1 MSTKKPSPKDIAF
14 WRLERIKDALPE
26 DITSQERGVIL
37 HRISRAPVL
46 WPSGETKPI
55 PRATAYRWIASHI
68 RGGLNALMP
77 KRRSDLGVTR
87 AQLPTEVIREAV
99 RKLTDDPGM
108 SFTFLLAVLRPL
120 FPTVQIPRSTLQQ
133 RLSVHPDYLRIKR
146 LKRYS
151 KRRTRFVARAPHH
164 IWQTDAK
171 GPARVTLADGSILTF
186 HVLSILDDATRAV
199 LAAIV
204 SLHADLGAAVRVF
217 RAAVTRWG
225 LADKLYADR
234 ASIFDSHS
242 FRMGLALLGDHR
254 ILSRPNNPEA
264 RGKIEAYHR
273 TLAMWFFDR
282 LAKQVVIDLGHLQ
295 QLLDGVIYGLY
306 QPHNHRSIKVPPAV
320 ALGGRVSAR
329 IVPPTRLVEAFR
341 QDKQL
346 KAHPKTGE
354 VEIKGITYLVPDEL
368 RGQRLTFLLDP
379 PGEVPPMVQ
388 HPISG
393 KSLALRRAAIKPSDL
408 KDDPDAIESAPRWGQ
423 GNLQAIYDNW
433 QGRRR
438 PLAEP
443 GFGLPEIYALLAEAS
458 GRFVPQSDA
467 EAALIQDA
475 YRGIGPLPQA
485 ATQDA
490 LRSIAKELGPMRP
503 IKTYLDALIARA
515 RNTSNQQR
523 T

>member
-1 MSTKKPSPKDIAF
+1 MSAKKPTSKDIAF
-14 WRLERIKDALPE
+14 WRLEQIKEALCD
-26 DITSQERGVIL
+26 DITPQERGKIL
-37 HRISRAPVL
+37 HRVSRTPVL
-46 WPSGETKPI
+46 WPSGQTKPVTE
-55 PRATAYRWIASHI
+55 ATAYRWIASHI
-68 RGGLNALMP
+68 EGGFDALKP

-87 AQLPTEVIREAV
+87 IQLPGEVIAEAL
-99 RKLTDDPGM
+99 RKLTEDPGI
-108 SFTFLLAVLRPL
+108 SLTFLLAVLRPM
-120 FPTVQIPRSTLQQ
+120 FPTVQIPRSTLYQ
-133 RLSVHPDYLRIKR
+133 RLVIHPDYLRIKW

-171 GPARVTLADGSILTF
+171 GPARVTLTDGSILTF

-199 LAAIV
+199 LVAIV
-204 SLHADLGAAVRVF
+204 SLHANLGAAVRVF

-273 TLAMWFFDR
+273 TLGMWFFDR

-306 QPHNHRSIKVPPAV
+306 QPHKHRGIKVPPAV
-320 ALGGRVSAR
+320 ALAGRVSTR

-341 QDKQL
+341 QERRL
-346 KAHPKTGE
+346 KTHPKTGE
-354 VEIKGITYLVPDEL
+354 IELGGITYLVPDEL

-408 KDDPDAIESAPRWGQ
+408 EDNPNTIEPAPRWGH

-443 GFGLPEIYALLAEAS
+443 GFGLPEIYTLLAEAS

-475 YRGIGPLPQA
+475 YRDIGPLPQA
-485 ATQDA
+485 ATQNA
-490 LRSIAKELGPMRP
+490 LRAIAKELGPRRP
-503 IKTYLDALIARA
+503 VKTYLDALIQRA
-515 RNTSNQQR
+515 RETSNKQR